1 MTCTNFGTPNMA
13 KFSWIMHLV
22 GCLIQKIFLLTYCES
37 LDGLGLKSL
46 SSSLIRLRDF
56 LIKSSTPRSR
66 SLIRLSSEL
75 ELDND
80 NRPLDSRFI
89 LSEALLAAALLNRFP
104 FPLLLFFPDFL
115 FLYGGEDDVVIRLF
129 LDIIDGD
136 GDFVFDFDFE
146 WSLWSDF

>member
-1 MTCTNFGTPNMA
+1 MVHQIWQSSLLDNTPSWMPYA
-13 KFSWIMHLV
+13 K
-22 GCLIQKIFLLTYCES
+22 LLTYCES

-89 LSEALLAAALLNRFP
+89 LSEALLAAALLNRLLLFP

-115 FLYGGEDDVVIRLF
+115 FLDGGEDDVV
-129 LDIIDGD
+129 
-136 GDFVFDFDFE
+136 V
-146 WSLWSDF
+146 